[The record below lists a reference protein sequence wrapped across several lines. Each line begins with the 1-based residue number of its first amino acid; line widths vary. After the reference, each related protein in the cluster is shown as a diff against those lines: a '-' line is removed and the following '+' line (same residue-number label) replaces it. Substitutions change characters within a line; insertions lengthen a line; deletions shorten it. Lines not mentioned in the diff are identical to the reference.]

1 MKYSKNFLN
10 IFNILKSVST
20 AMILILLMGM
30 IFSCGGNNEAG
41 NTPDNAQN
49 YEDVNLPEDEIQN
62 LEPERLLPDIPE
74 ADYGG
79 HVYNILTFGVTGSDQ
94 WENVDLTSE
103 EETGDVVGD
112 AVYKRNT
119 IIEEKYNI
127 TVKET
132 HLYNDDFGTSLK
144 NEINSGSNEY
154 DLISPRLID
163 SANYMQSGYF
173 MNLFNAPNIDLTK
186 PWYDRQGIEEMSID
200 RKIFIVLSDI
210 LLSDDDSTAITIFN
224 KQIIKDYGLEDPY
237 ALVKSGQWT
246 VDRLYD
252 MAKATAR
259 DIDGDGK
266 LTPDIDQY
274 GYLSMNDSMV
284 TYLHAGDQR
293 LISKDENDLP
303 VLLFSE
309 KTYEVMEKAMD
320 LLYDDNVTGNVQ
332 KPMFANS
339 PFEQI
344 FTGDRAAFGWVRLYM
359 IPRMRSMD
367 TDFGILPIPKI
378 YESIEGYPSTVNVHH
393 ACALS
398 IPVTAVD
405 IDRTTIIM
413 EALAAESK
421 YTLQPA
427 YYEISLKTK
436 HSRDDESSEML
447 DLILSNRVIDI
458 GDVYNFADFGGD
470 FYRLALTNNRNLA
483 SFYEKFQPRVERE
496 IDKLIDKFADLD

>member
-1 MKYSKNFLN
+1 
-10 IFNILKSVST
+10 
-20 AMILILLMGM
+20 
-30 IFSCGGNNEAG
+30 
-41 NTPDNAQN
+41 
-49 YEDVNLPEDEIQN
+49 
-62 LEPERLLPDIPE
+62 
-74 ADYGG
+74 
-79 HVYNILTFGVTGSDQ
+79 
-94 WENVDLTSE
+94 
-103 EETGDVVGD
+103 
-112 AVYKRNT
+112 
-119 IIEEKYNI
+119 
-127 TVKET
+127 
-132 HLYNDDFGTSLK
+132 
-144 NEINSGSNEY
+144 
-154 DLISPRLID
+154 
-163 SANYMQSGYF
+163 
-173 MNLFNAPNIDLTK
+173 
-186 PWYDRQGIEEMSID
+186 MSID
-200 RKIFIVLSDI
+200 HKIFIVLSDI

-266 LTPDIDQY
+266 MTPDTDQY

-284 TYLHAGDQR
+284 TYLHAGGQR
-293 LISKDENDLP
+293 LITKDENDLP
-303 VLLFSE
+303 VLMYNE

-332 KPMFANS
+332 KPIFANS

-344 FTGDRAAFGWVRLYM
+344 FTGNRAAFGWVRLYM

-367 TDFGILPIPKI
+367 ADFGIVPVPKI
-378 YESIEGYPSTVNVHH
+378 YENTEGYPSTVNVHH

-398 IPVTAVD
+398 IPVTTVD
-405 IDRTTIIM
+405 IDRTTIVM

-483 SFYEKFQPRVERE
+483 SFYEKFEPRVERE
-496 IDKLIDKFADLD
+496 INKLIGKFADLD